1 MKLIRRTAGLL
12 ALTLLLACASDGVLI
27 PVEGLRFAFSQYECG
42 PADGP
47 AIGIYL
53 TRDPA
58 DGNAVNPPYIHIY
71 IDLRAGNLD
80 GSTHDVAP
88 QSPDA
93 AARFVNSQGNYDFAR
108 AGSVTAHWTNGGLDV
123 VGAADVVFNN
133 AGHLVSSFDA
143 PLGPTAFICG

>member
-1 MKLIRRTAGLL
+1 MNLIRRAGSLL
-12 ALTLLLACASDGVLI
+12 ALALPLACASDGVLI

-53 TRDPA
+53 TRDPV
-58 DGNAVNPPYIHIY
+58 DGTLAKPPYVHIY
-71 IDLRAGNLD
+71 IDLSAGNLD
-80 GSTHDVAP
+80 GSTHDVGP

-108 AGSVTAHWTNGGLDV
+108 AGSVTAHWTNSGLDV
-123 VGAADVVFNN
+123 VGVADIVFNS
-133 AGHLVSSFDA
+133 AGHLVNSFDA
-143 PLGPTAFICG
+143 PLGRTALICG